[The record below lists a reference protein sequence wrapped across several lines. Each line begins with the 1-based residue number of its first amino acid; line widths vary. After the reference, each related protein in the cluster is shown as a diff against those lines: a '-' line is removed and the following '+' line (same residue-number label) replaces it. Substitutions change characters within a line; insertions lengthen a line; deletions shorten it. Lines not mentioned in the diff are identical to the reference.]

1 MIFLKILFVLCILFF
16 VWHIA
21 TKSFLNPYKLVFIF
35 GKKGS
40 GKSTIL
46 SKLAYKYLKQ
56 GKIVYSTEE
65 LKFKIKGQI
74 KSTFNIDPKR
84 IYKYKFDPGTIILID
99 EVSLIWD
106 NRNFKTMDPKVVEWF
121 RYQRHYKVRTY
132 MFSQTF
138 DIDKKLR
145 DLSDDMYL
153 VNKLFRV
160 WAVARH
166 MVRKPV
172 VVHPSAESPARI
184 DDDIIEDGLLLA
196 PFGGCIVAFIPHWAK
211 LFDSFKKP
219 DEAYSTISGINQA
232 IK

>member
-1 MIFLKILFVLCILFF
+1 MVIINVLLILAGVCVGFHLV
-16 VWHIA
+16 
-21 TKSFLNPYKLVFIF
+21 TRRFLNPHRLIFVF
-35 GKKGS
+35 GRKGA
-40 GKSTIL
+40 GKSTVLTKI
-46 SKLAYKYLKQ
+46 AYRYLRQ
-56 GKIVYSTEE
+56 GREVYSTEE
-65 LKFKIKGQI
+65 LSFKIKGEI
-74 KSTFNIDPKR
+74 KSTLKIEPKK
-84 IYKYKFDPGTIILID
+84 IYLYQFQPGSVILID

-106 NRNFKTMDPKVVEWF
+106 NRNFKSMDPKVVEWF

-132 MFSQTF
+132 LFSQTF

-153 VNKLFRV
+153 VNKFFRV

-196 PFGGCIVAFIPHWAK
+196 PFGGCIIAFIPHWAK

-219 DEAYSTISGINQA
+219 EEPTSTFSSDKEVIN
-232 IK
+232 

>member
-1 MIFLKILFVLCILFF
+1 MVIINVLLILAGVCVGFHLV
-16 VWHIA
+16 
-21 TKSFLNPYKLVFIF
+21 TRRFLNPYKLIFIF

-46 SKLAYKYLKQ
+46 SKLACKYLRSGHK
-56 GKIVYSTEE
+56 VYSTEK
-65 LKFKIKGQI
+65 LSFLVKGQLKETI
-74 KSTFNIDPKR
+74 IIEPKK
-84 IYKYKFDPGTIILID
+84 IYTYHFEPGSIILID

-132 MFSQTF
+132 LFSQTF

-153 VNKLFRV
+153 VNKFFRV
-160 WAVARH
+160 WSVARH

-196 PFGGCIVAFIPHWAK
+196 PFGGCIVAFIPHWSK
-211 LFDSFKKP
+211 VFDSFKKP
-219 DEAYSTISGINQA
+219 EEATSTLSRDKDVIN
-232 IK
+232 